1 MINSLFGTTNEK
13 GCAKPKGRQQH
24 KKQKS
29 SPLQDIALVVDA
41 MMGDTIQIK
50 LDFSSQ
56 ITLAGPLKR
65 EFLREET
72 RDFIFKYGGR
82 PQENWVMLAQV
93 SQVTMPL
100 NKLRSL
106 NSLMSRVNQFS
117 ADEMNT
123 ALDAIDPLVD
133 ILSAFQAAIASVSYP
148 AIAVTPIAVYREI
161 VRVS

>member
-13 GCAKPKGRQQH
+13 GYAKPKGRQQH